1 MEASITL
8 KKVGKIIGDKTILA
22 GLSFGIERG
31 SLVAIVG
38 LNDSGKSVLLKLL
51 SGYENPNY
59 GQVFIQ
65 GLDMEKR
72 RSDTRQLL
80 GYVSYENDL
89 DPWLTLE
96 QNIKFNANLYSV
108 ESETYK
114 ERINKYSSALNLKPY
129 LDQYAFRVSGGI
141 QKKAMLIRAL
151 IHDPDI
157 LILDE
162 PTGLLDA
169 ESIRLRCDLL
179 KDMKREKSI
188 IYVSNSLNEIEQA
201 HDRILVFHDGRI
213 IMDGHLDKLLE
224 STLDYHKIQ
233 IEFDDLNDDLYKSL
247 KNIATI
253 VSPNRMDNTFHF
265 YGRTRMVFFD
275 AIKAASNEMMIDLD
289 VKKLGLRDLLDSE
302 FAGKGLDLSLIHI

>member
-8 KKVGKIIGDKTILA
+8 KKVGKLIGDKTILA

-59 GQVFIQ
+59 GQVFVQ
-65 GLDMEKR
+65 GLDMNKR
-72 RSDTRQLL
+72 RNETRKLL
-80 GYVSYENDL
+80 GYVSFENDL
-89 DPWLTLE
+89 DPWLTLR
-96 QNIKFNANLYSV
+96 QNIEFNARLYSV
-108 ESETYK
+108 QKLNYEQRLK
-114 ERINKYSSALNLKPY
+114 KYSEALNLGAY
-129 LDQYAFRVSGGI
+129 LNQFAYKVSGGI
-141 QKKAMLIRAL
+141 QKKTMLVRAL

-162 PTGLLDA
+162 PTGYMDA
-169 ESIRLRCDLL
+169 ESIRLTWDLIKDL
-179 KDMKREKSI
+179 KGKKSI
-188 IYVSNSLNEIEQA
+188 IYVSNSINEIEQA
-201 HDRILVFHDGRI
+201 HDRILVFHEGRI

-224 STLDYHKIQ
+224 STLDYHQFQ
-233 IEFDDLNDDLYKSL
+233 IEFKDLTEDLYNRL
-247 KNIATI
+247 KNISTI

-265 YGRTRMVFFD
+265 YGRTRTVFFD
-275 AIKAASNEMMIDLD
+275 AIRAASNQMMVDLD

-302 FAGKGLDLSLIHI
+302 FAGRGLE

>member
-38 LNDSGKSVLLKLL
+38 LNDSGKSILLKLL

-96 QNIKFNANLYSV
+96 QNIRFNANLYSV
-108 ESETYK
+108 GSETYK

-162 PTGLLDA
+162 PTGYMDA
-169 ESIRLRCDLL
+169 ESIRLTWDLL
-179 KDMKREKSI
+179 KDLKGDKSI

-201 HDRILVFHDGRI
+201 HDRILVFHEGRI

-224 STLDYHKIQ
+224 STLDYHQFQ

-265 YGRTRMVFFD
+265 YGRTRTVFFD
-275 AIKAASNEMMIDLD
+275 VIKVASDKIMIDLD
-289 VKKLGLRDLLDSE
+289 VRKLGLRDLLDSE
-302 FAGKGLDLSLIHI
+302 FAGRGLE